1 MARAIVIQHTAAD
14 TAAAFLPLL
23 DELGVSVQC
32 IRLDRGEALPK
43 VAACDLLL
51 TFGAPISLLEQ
62 RLPGWVEQ
70 EKELIEL
77 AVDQQKMVIGVCFG
91 AQLLAIVLGARVRRN
106 DAPEV
111 GWHPVRKV
119 ACKQAAS
126 AFNSLPD
133 AFYAFHWHQNTFETP
148 PDAVPLYG
156 SRVCQNQAFQYGDR
170 ILGFQFHF
178 EANRRTIRN
187 FLLASKLWRNK
198 SDSVQ
203 DKEEILRLTEL
214 YLSKQQAT
222 LKAFVNEAVGRLEC

>member
-62 RLPGWVEQ
+62 RVPGWVEQ

-77 AVDQQKMVIGVCFG
+77 AVDQQKMVIGICFG
-91 AQLLAIVLGARVRRN
+91 AQLLAIALGAKVKRN

-119 ACKQAAS
+119 ASKQGAS
-126 AFNSLPD
+126 TFNSLPD
-133 AFYAFHWHQNTFETP
+133 SFYAFHWHQNTFE
-148 PDAVPLYG
+148 
-156 SRVCQNQAFQYGDR
+156 C
-170 ILGFQFHF
+170 F
-178 EANRRTIRN
+178 ECI
-187 FLLASKLWRNK
+187 
-198 SDSVQ
+198 
-203 DKEEILRLTEL
+203 EL
-214 YLSKQQAT
+214 Q
-222 LKAFVNEAVGRLEC
+222 